1 MDVINYVPYPLAVQA
16 RRHTCNWSALE
27 QQRYNDV
34 AMTIA
39 AHLIP
44 LWLSA
49 TLWIL
54 LLSTCGLAI
63 RYADWRALRHDST
76 RYHLLF
82 GGILFSLLLWLIS
95 VRVIEDVWL
104 HFLGTTTLTLI
115 LGWRFAIIA
124 GSAAI
129 VTYTVL
135 IEQSLLAASPAWLLT
150 VALPATVSRWLVHV
164 LRKLKSHN
172 LFIYMLG
179 AGFGGGML
187 SVLVSALAA
196 LPLFWLMGQ
205 HDWVTACLAN
215 WPFITLLLFPEGFIN
230 GMIVTTLTVFYP
242 GLVKTFDDGFYLGDE

>member
-1 MDVINYVPYPLAVQA
+1 
-16 RRHTCNWSALE
+16 
-27 QQRYNDV
+27 
-34 AMTIA
+34 MTIA

-44 LWLSA
+44 LWLSTA
-49 TLWIL
+49 LWIL
-54 LLSTCGLAI
+54 LLCTCCLAI
-63 RYADWRALRHDST
+63 RYADWRALRRDST

-82 GGILFSLLLWLIS
+82 GGILFSLVLWLLS
-95 VRVIEDVWL
+95 VRVIEGVWL
-104 HFLGTTTLTLI
+104 HFMGTTTLTLI

-124 GSAAI
+124 GSAAT
-129 VTYTVL
+129 VTYTLL

-150 VALPATVSRWLVHV
+150 VALPATVSRWLVHA

-196 LPLFWLMGQ
+196 LPLFWLIGQ

-215 WPFITLLLFPEGFIN
+215 WPFVTLLLFPEGFIN
-230 GMIVTTLTVFYP
+230 GMVVTTLTVFYP
-242 GLVKTFDDGFYLGDE
+242 GLVKTFDDGF